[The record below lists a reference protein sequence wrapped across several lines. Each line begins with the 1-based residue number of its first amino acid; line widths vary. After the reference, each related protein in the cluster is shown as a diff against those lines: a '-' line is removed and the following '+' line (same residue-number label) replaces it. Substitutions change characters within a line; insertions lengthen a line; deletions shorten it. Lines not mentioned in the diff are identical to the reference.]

1 MLQDSKTKI
10 KLLRGVFGSGK
21 DLLMVGQALTYLEQ
35 NKFSKIIF
43 LRSNITVGE
52 LPDIGA
58 LPGTVDDKLS
68 WTLGPLYDKV
78 GGQEG
83 IDALTAQGLLEA
95 PPLLHIRGR
104 SFEHSLIYVTEAQNM
119 SVELAK
125 LITSRVGEGSELW
138 LNADNKQVDKKLYTK
153 DNGVNRM
160 VERWTGQELFGY
172 VYLPI
177 TERSDVANMANLL
190 D

>member
-78 GGQEG
+78 GG
-83 IDALTAQGLLEA
+83 
-95 PPLLHIRGR
+95 
-104 SFEHSLIYVTEAQNM
+104 
-119 SVELAK
+119 
-125 LITSRVGEGSELW
+125 
-138 LNADNKQVDKKLYTK
+138 
-153 DNGVNRM
+153 
-160 VERWTGQELFGY
+160 
-172 VYLPI
+172 
-177 TERSDVANMANLL
+177 
-190 D
+190 